1 MIHRQGLSSRLF
13 GLVAEPLRRNTSFFV
28 FMYVLGV
35 VVSVVE
41 LPDKPD
47 AKLYDNLWPELLLDL
62 YVVCAMLALLPQR
75 LRRWV
80 RGVVCAT
87 AYVVAIAD
95 VFCFWKFGSALTP
108 TMLLLVGETN
118 GNEASEFLS
127 TYINASVILSPVGWL
142 LLIAVLQL
150 ATALLLPRL
159 RKRKVGGLD
168 PACRDDETGAPLAGG
183 PPAGTDRREYH
194 HIVAQQAR
202 DGGHVL
208 AAEHRRYR
216 A

>member
-1 MIHRQGLSSRLF
+1 MIHQQGLSSRLF

-47 AKLYDNLWPELLLDL
+47 AKLYDNLWRSCCSTSMWSAPCWPCCPSICGSG
-62 YVVCAMLALLPQR
+62 YGAWSAQR
-75 LRRWV
+75 PMWSPSPT
-80 RGVVCAT
+80 CSA
-87 AYVVAIAD
+87 
-95 VFCFWKFGSALTP
+95 FGSLDRP
-108 TMLLLVGETN
+108 SPPRCSCLSGETN

-142 LLIAVLQL
+142 LLIAALQL
-150 ATALLLPRL
+150 ATALILPRL
-159 RKRKVGGLD
+159 RKRKVGG
-168 PACRDDETGAPLAGG
+168 PIQ
-183 PPAGTDRREYH
+183 PAGMTRQARPWLEALLLGLIVGEH
-194 HIVAQQAR
+194 HHVVAQQAR